1 MRTPIFAG
9 LAILAAAGLSACSEK
24 TQDNLEQTG
33 DSIGNDMSRAADDA
47 GAAIDN
53 GLDDAGQAID
63 SGADRVG
70 AAADE
75 AASMPVALFETVPL
89 LNRYLDDHGIRLDY
103 AGLVSQIRSPDV
115 KGIMGSLI
123 GEGAIPPELYKQA
136 LEKHRPRLREIFR
149 NYFAD
154 QKLICRPSEAIQ
166 PQVQPAKTEG
176 PLASQTARNCFTKSA
191 CSGPVRVPRQTAPR
205 TAINRTPTAARIGW
219 CWP

>member
-70 AAADE
+70 AAAQ
-75 AASMPVALFETVPL
+75 V
-89 LNRYLDDHGIRLDY
+89 RR
-103 AGLVSQIRSPDV
+103 
-115 KGIMGSLI
+115 
-123 GEGAIPPELYKQA
+123 
-136 LEKHRPRLREIFR
+136 RLR
-149 NYFAD
+149 D
-154 QKLICRPSEAIQ
+154 
-166 PQVQPAKTEG
+166 
-176 PLASQTARNCFTKSA
+176 
-191 CSGPVRVPRQTAPR
+191 RVFES
-205 TAINRTPTAARIGW
+205 
-219 CWP
+219 